1 MSVKWWMVLIIS
13 VLVFTALIAAVLPRI
28 FLKASSSHAVPCDRG
43 LKKIREPDGES
54 ILFESAEA
62 ARRYLRQYILSRR
75 GGKKVLVCRL
85 EENVCYLDYDVLI
98 FDRCGKMFQ
107 ALNVKEIVEK
117 RGYTQQVELPGRTS
131 YVTLAIN
138 EVNDKKISEK
148 VISVS
153 RGRKAAFALLVCALT
168 VAEIFLVKACCAH
181 LFGGIYA
188 EIFLDLES
196 SDSFQIT
203 LLLSL
208 VAVAI
213 NLGAFA
219 AVVRAKRGKKTVG
232 GKK

>member
-1 MSVKWWMVLIIS
+1 MLSGLRRADLRS
-13 VLVFTALIAAVLPRI
+13 LRED
-28 FLKASSSHAVPCDRG
+28 VPG
-43 LKKIREPDGES
+43 AQRERDC
-54 ILFESAEA
+54 
-62 ARRYLRQYILSRR
+62 
-75 GGKKVLVCRL
+75 GKKGLYAASGASR
-85 EENVCYLDYDVLI
+85 
-98 FDRCGKMFQ
+98 
-107 ALNVKEIVEK
+107 
-117 RGYTQQVELPGRTS
+117 
-131 YVTLAIN
+131 
-138 EVNDKKISEK
+138 NDKKISEK

-232 GKK
+232 EKK